1 MTPNSQAAGRRWLA
15 AWKLVRRLPEPVAYG
30 LGRAG
35 GRAFY
40 RLDAGRRQALRAN
53 LRHVLGRAVT
63 PAELEAVVRRGFA
76 TYGRYWVEAFRL
88 EDLPAAEIRRRL
100 TLEGREHLDAAV
112 AAGRGTIFASP
123 HLGNWDAGGAWL
135 AASGYPATAVVER
148 LRPAEL
154 YERFAAYRRAL
165 GLELLPLD
173 DGSETL
179 RGVIRAL
186 RANRLAC
193 LVCDRDLT
201 GGGLEVRLF
210 GAPAVMPGGPASIAL
225 KTGAP
230 LLPCSV
236 YHDRRPGRWRAV
248 VHPPLRPEPTGD
260 TRKDT
265 LALTQRLADEFEG
278 LIAAAPT
285 QWHVLSRY
293 FRPEGSGEPHG
304 GAPVNRGIPS

>member
-1 MTPNSQAAGRRWLA
+1 VTPNSQAAGRRWLA

-173 DGSETL
+173 DGSETM
-179 RGVIRAL
+179 RGVLRAL
-186 RANRLAC
+186 RAGRVVA

-201 GGGLEVRLF
+201 GGGLPVRLF
-210 GAPAVMPGGPASIAL
+210 GAATVMPGGPASLAL
-225 KTGAP
+225 RTGAT
-230 LLPCSV
+230 LLPCAV
-236 YHDRRPGRWRAV
+236 YQDRRRGHWHAV
-248 VHPPLRPEPTGD
+248 IRPPLRPEPSGD
-260 TRKDT
+260 SRADVQ
-265 LALTQRLADEFEG
+265 ALTQRLADEFER
-278 LIAAAPT
+278 LIARAPD
-285 QWHVLSRY
+285 QWHVLSHHWREAEHV
-293 FRPEGSGEPHG
+293 RVP
-304 GAPVNRGIPS
+304 A

>member
-1 MTPNSQAAGRRWLA
+1 VTPNSQAAGRRWLA

-76 TYGRYWVEAFRL
+76 SYGRYWVEAFRL

-154 YERFAAYRRAL
+154 YERFAAYRRGL

-173 DGSETL
+173 DGSETM
-179 RGVIRAL
+179 RGVLRAL
-186 RANRLAC
+186 RAGRVVG

-201 GGGLEVRLF
+201 GGGLPVRLF
-210 GAPAVMPGGPASIAL
+210 GAATVMPGGPASLAL
-225 KTGAP
+225 RTGAT
-230 LLPCSV
+230 LLPCAV
-236 YHDRRPGRWRAV
+236 YQDRRRGHWHAV
-248 VHPPLRPEPTGD
+248 IRPPLRPEPSGD
-260 TRKDT
+260 SRADVQ
-265 LALTQRLADEFEG
+265 ALTQRLADEFER
-278 LIAAAPT
+278 LIARAPD
-285 QWHVLSRY
+285 QWHVLSHHWREAEHV
-293 FRPEGSGEPHG
+293 RVP
-304 GAPVNRGIPS
+304 A

>member
-1 MTPNSQAAGRRWLA
+1 VTPNSQAAGRRWLA

-76 TYGRYWVEAFRL
+76 SYGRYWVEAFRL

-154 YERFAAYRRAL
+154 YERFAAYRRGL

-173 DGSETL
+173 DGSETM
-179 RGVIRAL
+179 RGVLRAL
-186 RANRLAC
+186 RAGRVVG

-201 GGGLEVRLF
+201 GGGLPVRLF
-210 GAPAVMPGGPASIAL
+210 GAATVMPGGPASLAL
-225 KTGAP
+225 RTGAT
-230 LLPCSV
+230 LLPCAV
-236 YHDRRPGRWRAV
+236 YQDRRRGHWHAV
-248 VHPPLRPEPTGD
+248 IRPPLRPEPSGD
-260 TRKDT
+260 SRADVQ
-265 LALTQRLADEFEG
+265 ALTQRLADEFER
-278 LIAAAPT
+278 LIAHAPD
-285 QWHVLSRY
+285 QWHVLSHHWREAEHV
-293 FRPEGSGEPHG
+293 RVP
-304 GAPVNRGIPS
+304 A

>member
-1 MTPNSQAAGRRWLA
+1 MRDATPIPDRRSNSPSASRRWLT
-15 AWKLVRRLPEPVAYG
+15 AWRLVRKLPEPVAFALGG
-30 LGRAG
+30 LG
-35 GRAFY
+35 GRVY
-40 RLDAGRRQALRAN
+40 HRLDAGRREALTAN
-53 LRHVLGRAVT
+53 LGQVLGLAPGSRRLRRA
-63 PAELEAVVRRGFA
+63 VRRGFVS
-76 TYGRYWVEAFRL
+76 YGRYWVEAFRL
-88 EDLPAAEIRRRL
+88 EDLTPAQIRQRL
-100 TLEGREHLDAAV
+100 RIDGREHIDTAL
-112 AAGRGTIFASP
+112 AAGRGAIFASP

-154 YERFAAYRRAL
+154 YERFAVYRRAL

-173 DGSETL
+173 DGPETL
-179 RGVIRAL
+179 RGVVRAL
-186 RANRLAC
+186 RAGRLAC

-210 GAPAVMPGGPASIAL
+210 GGRAVMPGGPASIAL
-225 KTGAP
+225 RTGAP
-230 LLPCSV
+230 LLPCAV

-248 VHPPLRPEPTGD
+248 VHPPLRPERSGD

-293 FRPEGSGEPHG
+293 FRP
-304 GAPVNRGIPS
+304 

>member
-1 MTPNSQAAGRRWLA
+1 VTPNSQAAGRRWLA

-100 TLEGREHLDAAV
+100 ALEGREHLDAAV

-173 DGSETL
+173 DGSETM
-179 RGVIRAL
+179 RGVLRAL
-186 RANRLAC
+186 RAGRVVA

-201 GGGLEVRLF
+201 GGGLPVRLF
-210 GAPAVMPGGPASIAL
+210 GAATVMPGGPASLAL
-225 KTGAP
+225 RTGAT
-230 LLPCSV
+230 LLPCAV
-236 YHDRRPGRWRAV
+236 YQDRRRGHWHAV
-248 VHPPLRPEPTGD
+248 IRPPLRPEPSGD
-260 TRKDT
+260 SRADVQ
-265 LALTQRLADEFEG
+265 ALTQRLADEFER
-278 LIAAAPT
+278 LIARAPD
-285 QWHVLSRY
+285 QWHVLSHHWREAEHV
-293 FRPEGSGEPHG
+293 RVP
-304 GAPVNRGIPS
+304 A

>member
-1 MTPNSQAAGRRWLA
+1 VTPNSQAAGRRWLA

-76 TYGRYWVEAFRL
+76 SYGRYWVEAFRL

-154 YERFAAYRRAL
+154 YERFAAYRRGL

-173 DGSETL
+173 DGSETM
-179 RGVIRAL
+179 RGVLRAL
-186 RANRLAC
+186 RAGRVVG

-201 GGGLEVRLF
+201 GGGLPVRLF
-210 GAPAVMPGGPASIAL
+210 GAATAMPGGPASLAL
-225 KTGAP
+225 RTGAT
-230 LLPCSV
+230 LLPCAV
-236 YHDRRPGRWRAV
+236 YQDRRRGHWHAV
-248 VHPPLRPEPTGD
+248 IRPPLRPEPSGD
-260 TRKDT
+260 SRADVQ
-265 LALTQRLADEFEG
+265 ALTQRLADEFER
-278 LIAAAPT
+278 LVARAPD
-285 QWHVLSRY
+285 QWHVLSHHWREAEHV
-293 FRPEGSGEPHG
+293 RVP
-304 GAPVNRGIPS
+304 A

>member
-1 MTPNSQAAGRRWLA
+1 VTPNSQAAGRRWLA

-112 AAGRGTIFASP
+112 AAGHGTIFASP

-173 DGSETL
+173 DGSETM
-179 RGVIRAL
+179 RGVLRAL
-186 RANRLAC
+186 RAGRVVA

-201 GGGLEVRLF
+201 GGGLPVRLF
-210 GAPAVMPGGPASIAL
+210 GAATVMPGGPASLAL
-225 KTGAP
+225 RTGAT
-230 LLPCSV
+230 LLPCAV
-236 YHDRRPGRWRAV
+236 YQDRRRGHWHAV
-248 VHPPLRPEPTGD
+248 IRPPLRPEPSGD
-260 TRKDT
+260 SRADVQ
-265 LALTQRLADEFEG
+265 ALTQRLADEFER
-278 LIAAAPT
+278 LIAHAPD
-285 QWHVLSRY
+285 QWHVLSHHWREAEHV
-293 FRPEGSGEPHG
+293 RVP
-304 GAPVNRGIPS
+304 A

>member
-1 MTPNSQAAGRRWLA
+1 VTPNSQAAGRRWLA

-173 DGSETL
+173 DGSETM
-179 RGVIRAL
+179 RGVLRAL
-186 RANRLAC
+186 RAGRVVG

-201 GGGLEVRLF
+201 GGGLPVRLF
-210 GAPAVMPGGPASIAL
+210 GAATAMPGGPASLAL
-225 KTGAP
+225 RTGAT
-230 LLPCSV
+230 LLPCAV
-236 YHDRRPGRWRAV
+236 YQDRRRGHWHAV
-248 VHPPLRPEPTGD
+248 IRPPLRPEPSGD
-260 TRKDT
+260 SRADVQ
-265 LALTQRLADEFEG
+265 ALTQRLADEFER
-278 LIAAAPT
+278 LVARAPD
-285 QWHVLSRY
+285 QWHVLSHHWREAEHV
-293 FRPEGSGEPHG
+293 RVP
-304 GAPVNRGIPS
+304 A

>member
-1 MTPNSQAAGRRWLA
+1 VTPNSQAAGRRWLA

-112 AAGRGTIFASP
+112 AAGHGTIFASP

-173 DGSETL
+173 DGSETM
-179 RGVIRAL
+179 RGVLRAL
-186 RANRLAC
+186 RAGRVVA

-201 GGGLEVRLF
+201 GGGLPVRLF
-210 GAPAVMPGGPASIAL
+210 GAATVMPGGPASLAL
-225 KTGAP
+225 RTGAT
-230 LLPCSV
+230 LLPCAV
-236 YHDRRPGRWRAV
+236 YQDRRRGHWHAV
-248 VHPPLRPEPTGD
+248 IRPPLRPEPSGD
-260 TRKDT
+260 SRADVQ
-265 LALTQRLADEFEG
+265 ALTQRLADEFER
-278 LIAAAPT
+278 LIAHAPDH
-285 QWHVLSRY
+285 WHVLSHHWREAEHV
-293 FRPEGSGEPHG
+293 RVP
-304 GAPVNRGIPS
+304 A

>member
-1 MTPNSQAAGRRWLA
+1 VTPNSQAAGRRWLA

-154 YERFAAYRRAL
+154 YERFAAYRRGL

-173 DGSETL
+173 DGSETM
-179 RGVIRAL
+179 RGVLRAL
-186 RANRLAC
+186 RAGRVVG

-201 GGGLEVRLF
+201 GGGLPVRLF
-210 GAPAVMPGGPASIAL
+210 GAATVMPGGPASLAL
-225 KTGAP
+225 RTGAT
-230 LLPCSV
+230 LLPCAV
-236 YHDRRPGRWRAV
+236 YQDRRRGHWHAV
-248 VHPPLRPEPTGD
+248 IRPPLRPEPSGD
-260 TRKDT
+260 SRADVQ
-265 LALTQRLADEFEG
+265 ALTQRLADEFER
-278 LIAAAPT
+278 LIARAPD
-285 QWHVLSRY
+285 QWHVLSHHWREAEHV
-293 FRPEGSGEPHG
+293 RVP
-304 GAPVNRGIPS
+304 A

>member
-1 MTPNSQAAGRRWLA
+1 VTPNSQAAGRRWLA

-53 LRHVLGRAVT
+53 LRHVLGQAVT

-100 TLEGREHLDAAV
+100 TLEGRGHLDAAV

-173 DGSETL
+173 DGSETM
-179 RGVIRAL
+179 RGVLRAL
-186 RANRLAC
+186 RAGRVVG

-201 GGGLEVRLF
+201 GGGLPVRLF
-210 GAPAVMPGGPASIAL
+210 GAATVMPGGPASLAL
-225 KTGAP
+225 RTGAT
-230 LLPCSV
+230 LLPCAV
-236 YHDRRPGRWRAV
+236 YQDRRRGHWHAV
-248 VHPPLRPEPTGD
+248 IRPPLRPGPSGD
-260 TRKDT
+260 SRADVQ
-265 LALTQRLADEFEG
+265 ALTQRLADEFER
-278 LIAAAPT
+278 LIARAPD
-285 QWHVLSRY
+285 QWHVLSHHWREAEHV
-293 FRPEGSGEPHG
+293 RVP
-304 GAPVNRGIPS
+304 A

>member
-173 DGSETL
+173 DGSETM
-179 RGVIRAL
+179 RGVLRAL
-186 RANRLAC
+186 RAGRVVG

-201 GGGLEVRLF
+201 GGGLPVRLF
-210 GAPAVMPGGPASIAL
+210 GAATVMPGGPASLAL
-225 KTGAP
+225 RTGAT
-230 LLPCSV
+230 LLPCAV
-236 YHDRRPGRWRAV
+236 YQDRRRGHWHAV
-248 VHPPLRPEPTGD
+248 IRPLLRPEPSGD
-260 TRKDT
+260 SRADVQ
-265 LALTQRLADEFEG
+265 ALTQRLADEFER
-278 LIAAAPT
+278 LVARAPD
-285 QWHVLSRY
+285 QWHVLSHHWREAEHV
-293 FRPEGSGEPHG
+293 RVP
-304 GAPVNRGIPS
+304 A

>member
-1 MTPNSQAAGRRWLA
+1 VTPNSQAAGRRWLA

-173 DGSETL
+173 DGSETM
-179 RGVIRAL
+179 RGVLRAL
-186 RANRLAC
+186 RAGRVVG

-201 GGGLEVRLF
+201 GGGLPVRLF
-210 GAPAVMPGGPASIAL
+210 GAATVMPGGPASLAL
-225 KTGAP
+225 RTGAT
-230 LLPCSV
+230 LLPCAV
-236 YHDRRPGRWRAV
+236 YQDRRRGHWHAV
-248 VHPPLRPEPTGD
+248 IRPPLRPEPSGD
-260 TRKDT
+260 SRADVQ
-265 LALTQRLADEFEG
+265 ALTQRLADEFER
-278 LIAAAPT
+278 LVARAPD
-285 QWHVLSRY
+285 QWHVLSHHWREAEHV
-293 FRPEGSGEPHG
+293 RVP
-304 GAPVNRGIPS
+304 A

>member
-1 MTPNSQAAGRRWLA
+1 VTPNSQAAGRRWLA

-173 DGSETL
+173 DGSETM
-179 RGVIRAL
+179 RGVLRAL
-186 RANRLAC
+186 RAGRVVG

-201 GGGLEVRLF
+201 GGGLPVRLF
-210 GAPAVMPGGPASIAL
+210 GAATAMPGGPASLAL
-225 KTGAP
+225 RTGAT
-230 LLPCSV
+230 LLPCAV
-236 YHDRRPGRWRAV
+236 YQDRRRGHWHAV
-248 VHPPLRPEPTGD
+248 IRPPLRPEPSGD
-260 TRKDT
+260 SRADVQ
-265 LALTQRLADEFEG
+265 ALTQRLADEFEAM
-278 LIAAAPT
+278 IARAPD

-293 FRPEGSGEPHG
+293 WREAGQDR
-304 GAPVNRGIPS
+304 AAA

>member
-1 MTPNSQAAGRRWLA
+1 VTPNSQAAGRRWLA

-154 YERFAAYRRAL
+154 YERFAAYRRGL

-173 DGSETL
+173 DGSETM
-179 RGVIRAL
+179 RGVLRAL
-186 RANRLAC
+186 RAGRVVG

-201 GGGLEVRLF
+201 GGGLPVRLF
-210 GAPAVMPGGPASIAL
+210 GAATVMPGGPASLAL
-225 KTGAP
+225 RTGAT
-230 LLPCSV
+230 LLPCAV
-236 YHDRRPGRWRAV
+236 YQDRRRGHWHAV
-248 VHPPLRPEPTGD
+248 IRPPLRPEPSGD
-260 TRKDT
+260 SRADVQ
-265 LALTQRLADEFEG
+265 ALTQRLADEFER
-278 LIAAAPT
+278 LVARAPD
-285 QWHVLSRY
+285 QWHVLSHHWREAEHV
-293 FRPEGSGEPHG
+293 RVP
-304 GAPVNRGIPS
+304 A